1 MSEIEAGVICK
12 LAMVESYPL
21 IVKKRGKSSKVTVYV
36 RYRRKNTIFP
46 VKALKDSQYFELLSK
61 LRPGDEMFVS
71 SDGETIAGVVRN
83 PLWKR
88 LWLQMTWSL

>member
-1 MSEIEAGVICK
+1 MSEIEAGAPCP
-12 LAMVESYPL
+12 LAMVESHP
-21 IVKKRGKSSKVTVYV
+21 IRVKKEQVTVYV

-46 VKALKDSQYFELLSK
+46 VKVFKDSQYFELLSK
-61 LRPGDEMFVS
+61 LRSGDQMYVS
-71 SDGETIAGVVRN
+71 GDGEDITEVIKN

>member
-1 MSEIEAGVICK
+1 
-12 LAMVESYPL
+12 
-21 IVKKRGKSSKVTVYV
+21 V

-46 VKALKDSQYFELLSK
+46 VKVFKDSQYFELLSK
-61 LRPGDEMFVS
+61 LRPGDQMYVS
-71 SDGETIAGVVRN
+71 SDGEDITEVIKI

>member
-1 MSEIEAGVICK
+1 MSEIEAGALCP

-21 IVKKRGKSSKVTVYV
+21 IAKKVTVYV

-46 VKALKDSQYFELLSK
+46 VIAHRGSQYFKLLFK
-61 LRPGDEMFVS
+61 LRPGDQMYVS
-71 SDGETIAGVVRN
+71 SDGENITEVIRN

-88 LWLQMTWSL
+88 IWLRMTWSL

>member
-1 MSEIEAGVICK
+1 MSDFEAGGVICK
-12 LAMVESYPL
+12 LAMVESYP
-21 IVKKRGKSSKVTVYV
+21 IRVKKGQVTVYV
-36 RYRRKNTIFP
+36 RYRRRNTIFP

-61 LRPGDEMFVS
+61 LRPGDQMFVS

-88 LWLQMTWSL
+88 LWLQMIWSL

>member
-1 MSEIEAGVICK
+1 MSEIEAGAICP

-21 IVKKRGKSSKVTVYV
+21 IVKKRGKSYKVTVYV

-46 VKALKDSQYFELLSK
+46 VKALKGSQYFELLSK
-61 LRPGDEMFVS
+61 LRSGDQMYVS
-71 SDGETIAGVVRN
+71 SDGEDITEVIRN

-88 LWLQMTWSL
+88 IWLRMTWSL

>member
-1 MSEIEAGVICK
+1 MSDFEAGVICK

-21 IVKKRGKSSKVTVYV
+21 IVKKIGKSSKVTVYV

-46 VKALKDSQYFELLSK
+46 VKAFKGSQYFELLSK
-61 LRPGDEMFVS
+61 LRPGDQMFVS

-88 LWLQMTWSL
+88 LWLQMIWSL